1 MTNIGEVLGPAVRVE
16 VKGSLKEADAGTLRA
31 PKRFVADIDAGAL
44 CAGSGCL
51 PLPISGEGL
60 FDGLY
65 LDETLRIGQNLN
77 GGGARVVQVKVR

>member
-1 MTNIGEVLGPAVRVE
+1 MP
-16 VKGSLKEADAGTLRA
+16 
-31 PKRFVADIDAGAL
+31 FVADIDAGAL